1 MTFRIAALAC
11 AALIAAACQPSKPP
25 GPTNDEVIATYRDR
39 LAAKKQAIIDVM
51 GSLPET
57 LTVQPVKGAVAP
69 FKSGTGP
76 DASDGNV
83 AFFAAESFIDGGAG
97 APFSLS
103 MYSSLANA
111 LEWTSPVLPYTPF
124 TGTDTAEPDVAETL
138 EEALATPFV
147 AFYSQVKREDPVLKD
162 NGMFTPGYIVIDLL
176 LVELAHANVVAN
188 CRASVISSKDLSI
201 VTDNGG
207 VMTQEL
213 LTIAGNSDFSK
224 QVGESLAA
232 CLKEQTGSTFAFPSY

>member
-11 AALIAAACQPSKPP
+11 SVLIAAACQPAAPP

-39 LAAKKQAIIDVM
+39 LAAKKQAILDVM

-69 FKSGTGP
+69 FKSGSGP
-76 DASDGNV
+76 DAEDGNV
-83 AFFAAESFIDGGAG
+83 AFFAAETFVDGGAG

-111 LEWTSPVLPYTPF
+111 LAWTSPVLPYTPF
-124 TGTDTAEPDVAETL
+124 NGTDTAEPDLAQTL
-138 EEALATPFV
+138 EEAIATPFV
-147 AFYSQVKREDPVLKD
+147 AFYSQVEREDPVLKD
-162 NGMFTPGYIVIDLL
+162 TGMFTPGYVVIDLL

-188 CRASVISSKDLSI
+188 CRVSVISSKDLSI
-201 VTDNGG
+201 VTENGG

-213 LTIAGNSDFSK
+213 LTIAGYSDFQK
-224 QVGESLAA
+224 QVGESLAG
-232 CLKEQTGSTFAFPSY
+232 CLKEQTDSTFVFPSY